1 MSPPPLAQPL
11 ARVAARA
18 EHAGP
23 GRQRLATEDE
33 RHRMVGREL
42 AGSHRVRLAMP
53 ARAGPAVDRDVG
65 LDRPLRQPSPG

>member
-1 MSPPPLAQPL
+1 MGETLPSPPPLTQPL

-23 GRQRLATEDE
+23 SGQRLATEDE

-42 AGSHRVRLAMP
+42 AGSDRMGLVMP
-53 ARAGPAVDRDVG
+53 ARAAPAVDRDVG
-65 LDRPLRQPSPG
+65 LDRPLR